1 VLHKALADAMK
12 RELLFRN
19 PADLISPPKVTTKEM
34 KILDATAVTTMLEAM
49 RETPIFS
56 QIVVL
61 LSTGIRRGEL
71 FGLQWK
77 DLDLDGRKIRVER
90 SVEKTK
96 AGLRIKSPK
105 TTHGRRLIR
114 RSCDSFA
121 TAPESHL
128 RDARGARRRTSAG
141 RSFRIWHNRRAAS

>member
-105 TTHGRRLIR
+105 TTHGRRLIALPDAAVTVLR
-114 RSCDSFA
+114 QHRKAQSTASFV
-121 TAPESHL
+121 T
-128 RDARGARRRTSAG
+128 
-141 RSFRIWHNRRAAS
+141 RIA